1 MRAFSVD
8 VDNQELKEIDIE
20 IQANTVYS
28 FFNSIS
34 IDDFSVINKH
44 IIYSDANALE
54 NNKKPYFIAKQLIIG
69 DALILGQINMADGE
83 ATIPK
88 DDLESL
94 IDYNIS
100 EFYLESLKLIAPSQ
114 ISIYSTFDIEHKSE
128 KVQLNTEWL
137 LHAFN
142 MADDKTKEYFIAE
155 LKKVVDSKEGVE
167 QHIYKMTAL
176 ALNAIS

>member
-1 MRAFSVD
+1 MKAFSVD
-8 VDNQELKEIDIE
+8 VEKQELKEIDIE

-54 NNKKPYFIAKQLIIG
+54 EKKTPYFIAEQLILG
-69 DALILGQINMADGE
+69 DALILGHDNMIDGE
-83 ATIPK
+83 VIIPK
-88 DDLESL
+88 DDLAKL
-94 IDYNIS
+94 INYDVS
-100 EFYLESLKLIAPSQ
+100 KFYLDTLDLIAPAQ
-114 ISIYSTFDIEHKSE
+114 INIYSTFEIDHKGE
-128 KVQLNTEWL
+128 NVQLNTEWL

-142 MADDKTKEYFIAE
+142 MADDKTKDYFLDE
-155 LKKVVDSKEGVE
+155 LKKVSDSKEQVE
-167 QHIYKMTAL
+167 QFIYKMTAL

>member
-1 MRAFSVD
+1 MKAFSVD
-8 VDNQELKEIDIE
+8 VEKQELKEIDIE

-28 FFNSIS
+28 FFNSIA
-34 IDDFSVINKH
+34 IDDFHVINKH

-69 DALILGQINMADGE
+69 DALILGQTNMADGK

-88 DDLESL
+88 DDLELL

-100 EFYLESLKLIAPSQ
+100 EFYLKTLKLIAPAQ
-114 ISIYSTFDIEHKSE
+114 INIYSTFEINHKGE
-128 KVQLNTEWL
+128 NIQLNTEWL

-142 MADDKTKEYFIAE
+142 MADDKTKDYFLSE
-155 LKKVVDSKEGVE
+155 LKKVSDSKEGVE